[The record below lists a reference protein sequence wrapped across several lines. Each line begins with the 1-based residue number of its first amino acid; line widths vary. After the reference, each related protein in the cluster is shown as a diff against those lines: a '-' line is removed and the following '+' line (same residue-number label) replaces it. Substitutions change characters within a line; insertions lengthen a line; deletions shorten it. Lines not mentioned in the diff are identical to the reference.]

1 MLPLSVIASLPIYE
15 KITKKQE
22 LSSEDKDF
30 LNREQDN
37 IMLLDM
43 VKIKYKPAALNT
55 FNSTIVST
63 IARHLGWKK
72 LEKSVLEERIKIKTE
87 DMLDVNSLLTY
98 YGKAR
103 NKKELAAFNKETNGK
118 PKLLFVIDKLNE
130 GAHLKGVKGI
140 VWLRQLSVDSRILFY
155 QQLGRCIHSYPDGH
169 IFTEEERPIVMDLVN
184 NINTV
189 NLKRNQSPINDLEDL
204 KIIIIKNPK
213 FLTKGLDSPKSDVK
227 NFIKYLKKPIDST
240 ILIID
245 ATNCV
250 IHQTNEIYKTL
261 RNVARIID
269 YPEPEE
275 IEIKGWIV
283 RSFDSNNIDIK
294 DDALNLLMEYIGDD
308 QSRLSQEINKLTS
321 YIGRGGTIYK
331 KDIKLLVP
339 KNVNNEIYHLIK
351 AIINHDLNETYQ
363 IYNNLSNNTKDP
375 LMIISLI
382 SNKFKELLSTYRLLK
397 FGYSQSDIA
406 KFYNISNGKA
416 YYLVQEA
423 KSFNLSDLE
432 YYIDKLSELDYQIKS
447 GKLDKTIGLELL
459 LLKLPTQ

>member
-1 MLPLSVIASLPIYE
+1 MLVVEKIFAFLLYNFGKFCYNNYTIGENFMKDDDLIYLFTGTSEIFIKNRMNRIIQSFKKMETTIIKYDMDIIPLSQIIEDA
-15 KITKKQE
+15 ITVP
-22 LSSEDKDF
+22 L
-30 LNREQDN
+30 
-37 IMLLDM
+37 
-43 VKIKYKPAALNT
+43 
-55 FNSTIVST
+55 
-63 IARHLGWKK
+63 
-72 LEKSVLEERIKIKTE
+72 
-87 DMLDVNSLLTY
+87 
-98 YGKAR
+98 
-103 NKKELAAFNKETNGK
+103 
-118 PKLLFVIDKLNE
+118 
-130 GAHLKGVKGI
+130 
-140 VWLRQLSVDSRILFY
+140 
-155 QQLGRCIHSYPDGH
+155 
-169 IFTEEERPIVMDLVN
+169 
-184 NINTV
+184 
-189 NLKRNQSPINDLEDL
+189 LEDL

-213 FLTKGLDSPKSDVK
+213 FLTKGMDSPKSDVK
-227 NFIKYLKKPIDST
+227 NFIKYLKHPIDST

-245 ATNCV
+245 ATNCI
-250 IHQTNEIYKTL
+250 IHQANEIYKTL

-339 KNVNNEIYHLIK
+339 KNVNNEIYNLIK

-416 YYLVQEA
+416 YYIVQEA

-459 LLKLPTQ
+459 LLKLPTL